1 MSDLLLQIIAIR
13 LAALVFAGLVLQAF
27 PQQHDHAVR
36 NAAITAQRHAP
47 VPERIIRADAVTLAL
62 RDMQLHD

>member
-13 LAALVFAGLVLQAF
+13 LAALVFAGLVLQAL
-27 PQQHDHAVR
+27 PQQPGRAAS
-36 NAAITAQRHAP
+36 NAAISAQRHAP
-47 VPERIIRADAVTLAL
+47 VPEHIIRADAVTLAL